1 MLHAILVRVVLFKEI
16 DENCLPT
23 SVLSKQT
30 MYIFP
35 FPPSYYFILK
45 HIIVI
50 ENIDL
55 INILTKDFIFK
66 K

>member
-30 MYIFP
+30 NVHFSFSAILLLYLKT
-35 FPPSYYFILK
+35 YYS
-45 HIIVI
+45 
-50 ENIDL
+50 N
-55 INILTKDFIFK
+55 
-66 K
+66 